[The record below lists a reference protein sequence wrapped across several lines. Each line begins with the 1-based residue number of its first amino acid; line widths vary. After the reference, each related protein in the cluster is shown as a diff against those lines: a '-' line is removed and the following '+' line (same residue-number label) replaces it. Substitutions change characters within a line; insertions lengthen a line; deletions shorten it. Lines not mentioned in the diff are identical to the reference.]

1 MLAGTAAKARQLR
14 HLLRLRPFDTSTE
27 AGRSDERHRR
37 ALLAALASGLAKFIT
52 IASALVTIP
61 LTLTYLGVERFGLWM
76 TIASLIALMSFADM
90 GLGNGLMNAV
100 ADADGKR
107 DTANIRKFISSA
119 FVALVAVA
127 LCVGTILAVAASV
140 FDISGLLNVRSPA
153 AASELYPSLIA
164 FTIIFALSIPAGIVQ
179 KVQLGL
185 QMGLRSSLWQAGG
198 AALAFVAIL
207 LVVWAEGGVPWLVL
221 ASAGVPVL
229 MLIASSLDFFSR
241 SHRHLAPRLASVSRP
256 ELSRLLKVGLLFF
269 FLQLSAALAFAS
281 DNLIIANVLGQ
292 AAVAEY
298 SVVNKLFEAI
308 LLLLG
313 VAVLPL
319 WPAYAE
325 AKARRDVTWIERTL
339 IRTLLVTFFY
349 VTSAGI
355 LLLML
360 GPWLL
365 QIWVGGAVEYS
376 LWLFAGFLLWTIL
389 KGLGMT
395 HSMFMN
401 GLGAIKSQL
410 VLALLFA
417 GTSLVLKWYF
427 AAHFGLKGILLAL
440 ILTYC
445 AFVVFPLGIMTPK
458 ILSRL
463 KFPPGTKVN
472 RN

>member
-1 MLAGTAAKARQLR
+1 MFAGTAAKVRQLR

-61 LTLTYLGVERFGLWM
+61 LTLDYLGVERFGLWM

-100 ADADGKR
+100 AAADGKG
-107 DTANIRKFISSA
+107 DVADIRKFVSSA
-119 FVALVAVA
+119 FVALMAVAV
-127 LCVGTILAVAASV
+127 CVAALFALVTSLV
-140 FDISGLLNVRSPA
+140 DVPRLLNVRSAA

-164 FTIIFALSIPAGIVQ
+164 FTVVFALSIPAGIVQ

-207 LVVWAEGGVPWLVL
+207 AVVWAEGGVAWLIL

-229 MLIASSLDFFSR
+229 ALIASSLDFFLR
-241 SHRHLAPRLASVSRP
+241 SHRHLAPSLASVGRP
-256 ELSRLLKVGLLFF
+256 ELTHLLKIGLLFF

-298 SVVNKLFEAI
+298 SVVNKLFEAV

-325 AKARRDVTWIERTL
+325 AQARRDVTWIERTL
-339 IRTLLVTFFY
+339 IRTLLLTLFF
-349 VTSAGI
+349 VCSAGV
-355 LLLML
+355 LLLIL

-365 QIWVGGAVEYS
+365 EIWVGGAIEYS
-376 LWLFAGFLLWTIL
+376 LWLFAGFVLWTIL
-389 KGLGMT
+389 KGLGLT
-395 HSMFMN
+395 HSMFLN

-410 VLALLFA
+410 VLAMLFA
-417 GTSLVLKWYF
+417 GSSLVFKWYL
-427 AAHFGLKGILLAL
+427 AAHFGLNGILLAL
-440 ILTYC
+440 IFTY
-445 AFVVFPLGIMTPK
+445 FVFVFVPLSIMTPRM
-458 ILSRL
+458 LSRL
-463 KFPPGTKVN
+463 KFPPA
-472 RN
+472 